1 MYYDISTLGEVITVR
16 FSASAPIYLQVM
28 DHIKRAIVSGGL
40 RPGERVESVRA
51 LAARYGINL
60 NTMQRACAELEREG
74 LIETRRGVGS
84 FVTEDAARLA
94 ALRERLAA
102 ELTEEFLARM
112 AALGFTRAETAARLE
127 KEGEQ

>member
-1 MYYDISTLGEVITVR
+1 MR

-60 NTMQRACAELEREG
+60 NTMQRACSELEREG
-74 LIETRRGVGS
+74 VVETRRGIGS
-84 FVTEDAARLA
+84 FVTGDGARIA
-94 ALRERLAA
+94 ALREEKAR
-102 ELTEEFLARM
+102 ELARSYLEGM
-112 AALGFTRAETAARLE
+112 AGLGFPRAEALERL
-127 KEGEQ
+127 KEEL